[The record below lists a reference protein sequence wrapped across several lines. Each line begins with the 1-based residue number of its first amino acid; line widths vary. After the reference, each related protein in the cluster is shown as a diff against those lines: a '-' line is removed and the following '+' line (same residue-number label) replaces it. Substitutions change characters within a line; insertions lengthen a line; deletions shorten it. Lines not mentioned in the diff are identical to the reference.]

1 MGVFLLGGPPDRILE
16 NPAPAHH
23 AVGSVVAE
31 DRIDDVQRVPE
42 ALAVRSGVLDAD
54 HQHRLQLLEGVLVR
68 QLPGG
73 EADNDVRLRR
83 VFLRLLVR
91 TLPEGQVLGIDLDG
105 PVLSGG
111 VLQPVMPEQRGQILR
126 QRVQKGFLCHVR
138 LLSSDGSGQCAF
150 EFPPAESHRSAPP
163 PGPGPFHCPACGGRR
178 GTAAS
183 ESWSCPL
190 SPHTV

>member
-73 EADNDVRLRR
+73 EADNDVGLRR

-91 TLPEGQVLGIDLDG
+91 ALPEGQVLGIDPDPPIHAGGIFQGFPLEKLFQ
-105 PVLSGG
+105 VRHHG
-111 VLQPVMPEQRGQILR
+111 VLQKFLRHLVVSSSFRFSLHSAILNLVAWHCRQIR
-126 QRVQKGFLCHVR
+126 YRKE
-138 LLSSDGSGQCAF
+138 A
-150 EFPPAESHRSAPP
+150 
-163 PGPGPFHCPACGGRR
+163 
-178 GTAAS
+178 
-183 ESWSCPL
+183 
-190 SPHTV
+190 